1 MKTALYYKA
10 VRLVIALLGI
20 LVLTTS
26 TVWGAMPN
34 QAVDSSAEALVRITL
49 QSRADLERI
58 GTTGM
63 MVYAHLFSQSG
74 QEYLLLPATAAQQS
88 RLSALGFTITVL
100 DSNTRRASY
109 YLLNAQDA
117 ATLEEAGEVARILA
131 QEDLTALVRA
141 TSEQAELLPALGA
154 EIVALKLHPL
164 RVLAQPSNA
173 LPETIEPDP
182 TVQEM
187 IDQVSSE
194 MVNNYDG
201 GLSGEWAVMI
211 GGAPYTI
218 QTRHTGQTEPIE
230 KATQY
235 AYEHFQSLGLP
246 SSYHYYYLPNYGQR
260 RNVVAEQIGL
270 SQPERIFLITAH
282 LDDMPS
288 GAYAPGADDNASG
301 SVGVLMAADILS
313 QYYFDCTLRYVL
325 FTGEEQGLYG
335 SYYYAQSAYN
345 DGDNIEAVLNLDMI
359 AYNSDAYPT
368 LDLHSRS
375 YIPGSTE
382 ISNLFVDVV
391 EAYNIP
397 LSPQVLVDNWLGDY
411 SDNASFW
418 EFGYPAILGIEDYD
432 DFTPYYHTTS
442 DRLNTLNLTYFT
454 DFIKAAVGTMAH
466 MGCLLNQGNLVGEVS
481 DSESSTPIVNAGIT
495 AQHASGQSFST
506 LSGLDGGY
514 QLPLPAGFYTVTAQA
529 NGYVPFMTSGIEITA
544 YLTTTLD
551 IPMQPCRISGADF
564 TFSPLNPLSGE
575 TVAFTGTVDASSTA
589 PVSYSWDFGDGHTA
603 EGVVVEHTYTIS
615 DTYTVNLDA
624 QNCSGTSSVVHPVT
638 VTGLPGISVSRQ
650 FVDVQA
656 EYSQTVTTTLEI
668 GNSGEK
674 TLVWSLIELPDAPWL
689 NESLTSG
696 EIGARARQE
705 ILLTLQAPLAHGVY
719 TTTLQIQSND
729 PYQAQIDIPVTLE
742 VMCSAAQQV
751 DFNFTPTT
759 PRVGEPV
766 AFSGRVSASLPIQ
779 YIWDFKDGTEPLAGE
794 GLSMVEHSFP
804 ADVSQRLYPV
814 TLSVV
819 NACSTPI
826 EVAKTILVSPYWAF
840 LPLVP
845 AISP

>member
-1 MKTALYYKA
+1 MKTALGYKA
-10 VRLVIALLGI
+10 IRLVIALLGI
-20 LVLTTS
+20 LMLTTS
-26 TVWGAMPN
+26 TVLGAMPN
-34 QAVDSSAEALVRITL
+34 QPADAASEALVRL
-49 QSRADLERI
+49 HLNRPADLELLAAMDMQIYARLSSQ
-58 GTTGM
+58 TGE
-63 MVYAHLFSQSG
+63 Q
-74 QEYLLLPATAAQQS
+74 YLLLPATAAQQS
-88 RLSALGFTITVL
+88 RLSALGFTVDVL
-100 DSNTRRASY
+100 DSDTRRASY
-109 YLLNAQDA
+109 YLLTARDA
-117 ATLEEAGEVARILA
+117 SVLDQAGGTVPILVR
-131 QEDLTALVRA
+131 EGKTALVKA
-141 TSEQAELLPALGA
+141 SLAQAEQLPALGV
-154 EIVALKLHPL
+154 EMVRLKLHPL
-164 RVLAQPSNA
+164 VIPSQPPTA
-173 LPETIEPDP
+173 FPEAIEPDP
-182 TVQEM
+182 TIQEM
-187 IDQVSSE
+187 IDQVSSAT
-194 MVNNYDG
+194 VYDYDG

-211 GGAPYTI
+211 GGTPYTI
-218 QTRHTGQTEPIE
+218 QTRHTGQAAPIE

-235 AYEHFQSLGLP
+235 AFEHFQSLGLP
-246 SSYHYYYLPNYGQR
+246 SSYHYYYHPNYGQR
-260 RNVVAEQIGL
+260 RNVVAEQTGL

-288 GAYAPGADDNASG
+288 GSYAPGADDNASG
-301 SVGVLMAADILS
+301 STGVLIAADILS
-313 QYYFDCTLRYVL
+313 QYPFDCTLRYVL

-345 DGDNIEAVLNLDMI
+345 NGDDIEAVLNLDMI
-359 AYNSDAYPT
+359 AYNSDAYPI

-375 YIPGSTE
+375 YIPGSTD

-391 EAYNIP
+391 NAYDIP

-432 DFTPYYHTTS
+432 DFTPYYHTTA

-454 DFIKAAVGTMAH
+454 NFIKAAVGTMAH
-466 MGCLLNQGNLVGEVS
+466 MGCLLEGNLGGVVS
-481 DSESSTPIVNAGIT
+481 DSESSAPIVNAEIT
-495 AQHASGQSFST
+495 AQRFSGQSYT
-506 LSGLDGGY
+506 MLSGLEGGY
-514 QLPLPAGFYTVTAQA
+514 QSTLPIGTYTVTAQA
-529 NGYVPFMTSGIEITA
+529 NGYVPFTTGGIEITA
-544 YLTTTLD
+544 DLTTTLD

-564 TFSPLNPLSGE
+564 TFSPLNPVSGE
-575 TVAFTGTVDASSTA
+575 TVTFTGTVDASSTA

-603 EGVVVEHTYTIS
+603 DGVVVEHTYTVS

-624 QNCSGTSSVVHPVT
+624 QNCGGTSSVVHPVMI
-638 VTGLPGISVSRQ
+638 TGLPGISVSRQ
-650 FVDVQA
+650 SVDLQA

-674 TLVWSLIELPDAPWL
+674 TLTWSLTELPDTPWL
-689 NESLTSG
+689 NESLASG
-696 EIGARARQE
+696 EIGAQARQE

-742 VMCSAAQQV
+742 VMCSAPQQV
-751 DFNFTPTT
+751 DFSFTPTT
-759 PRVGEPV
+759 PRIGEPV
-766 AFSGRVSASLPIQ
+766 AFSGSVSASLPIQ

-804 ADVSQRLYPV
+804 AEVSQRLYPV

-826 EVAKTILVSPYWAF
+826 QVSRTVLVSPYRAF